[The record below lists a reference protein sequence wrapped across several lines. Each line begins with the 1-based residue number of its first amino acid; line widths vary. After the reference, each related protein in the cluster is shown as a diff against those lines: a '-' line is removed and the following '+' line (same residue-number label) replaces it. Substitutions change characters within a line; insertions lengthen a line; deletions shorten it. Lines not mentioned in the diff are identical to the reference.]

1 MEYIA
6 QIILA
11 IIAAITTVVTVI
23 LQKKQDNLTT
33 KIDKSSNLLKHK
45 EDIEQQ
51 IELIELK
58 HRNIIDTALL
68 LILDTNLDLLV
79 DKGINVDDRI
89 KENIKKIHETLSDL
103 SDKTSEIDK
112 KYSVLLD
119 LSKY

>member
-23 LQKKQDNLTT
+23 LQKKQDNL
-33 KIDKSSNLLKHK
+33 
-45 EDIEQQ
+45 
-51 IELIELK
+51 ELK